1 MKFKLFLFACTFSV
15 STLSFSAFS
24 EESKVCTKTLK
35 TICNESKGQRSRSE
49 NYLNEFRRE
58 LAKETNKNK
67 SHKTNL
73 KIQSAKS
80 IINEM
85 YGLIS
90 KPENVSMFK
99 NYMYQA
105 IDESHFDESIRSKFK
120 KTIESVI
127 IGNFSDFFE
136 NNEDKYKQLKAGG
149 AISCGVNAMDINA
162 FSTIIFNQKYVFF
175 CHGFLIELSQLAS
188 EEERL
193 SAILQMMSHELA
205 HHIDIKLL
213 GEEIYMPYLS
223 CLSEN

>member
-1 MKFKLFLFACTFSV
+1 
-15 STLSFSAFS
+15 
-24 EESKVCTKTLK
+24 
-35 TICNESKGQRSRSE
+35 
-49 NYLNEFRRE
+49 
-58 LAKETNKNK
+58 
-67 SHKTNL
+67 
-73 KIQSAKS
+73 
-80 IINEM
+80 
-85 YGLIS
+85 
-90 KPENVSMFK
+90 
-99 NYMYQA
+99 MYQA

-193 SAILQMMSHELA
+193 SAILQMKKFICRIFLVCLKTTVVNLKKRTKTKNSA
-205 HHIDIKLL
+205 RKKQRIKQNAICKLRDP
-213 GEEIYMPYLS
+213 MQK
-223 CLSEN
+223 N